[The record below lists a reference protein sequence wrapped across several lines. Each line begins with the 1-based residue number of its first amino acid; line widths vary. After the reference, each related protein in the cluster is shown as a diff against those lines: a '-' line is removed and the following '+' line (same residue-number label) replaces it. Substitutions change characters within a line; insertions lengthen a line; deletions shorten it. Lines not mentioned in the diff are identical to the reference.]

1 MDKKSILIIGGTGV
15 ISFAIVNEAIR
26 QGYCVT
32 CINRGKSRNQV
43 LPPEVEVIKADYHNA
58 EYILSKIGD
67 RVLIQY

>member
-32 CINRGKSRNQV
+32 CINRGKSKKSSVTSRSRSN
-43 LPPEVEVIKADYHNA
+43 
-58 EYILSKIGD
+58 
-67 RVLIQY
+67 